1 MLREKLVFGPTF
13 SRRLGSSL
21 GINLLPENGKICNF
35 DCVYCEC
42 GWNKDGRGDSRL
54 PLPEE
59 LRRELEAKLSECK
72 SAGTGIDSITFSGD
86 GEPTLNPHFPEMI
99 DITLELRD
107 KYFPDSVISV
117 LTNATRICRKEVRE
131 ALMKVDNPILKL
143 DAASDRMVELINHP
157 ACDYSV
163 NDIVQDMK
171 LFGGNFIMQTMF
183 LRFPGFNTAE
193 PENLKAWMDIVRET
207 KPREVMVYTLDREA
221 PEQGLVKFTVDEMRE
236 AVKPLV
242 DEGFTVQIKG

>member
-1 MLREKLVFGPTF
+1 MLREKLVFGPIF

-72 SAGTGIDSITFSGD
+72 SAGTSIDSITFSGD

-117 LTNATRICRKEVRE
+117 LTNATRIRRKEVRE

-143 DAASDRMVELINHP
+143 DAASDRMVELINQP

-183 LRFPGFNTAE
+183 LRFPGFSTAE

-221 PEQGLVKFTVDEMRE
+221 PAQGLEKFTVDEMRE

>member
-1 MLREKLVFGPTF
+1 MLREKLVFGPIF

-59 LRRELEAKLSECK
+59 LRRELEAKLSEYK
-72 SAGTGIDSITFSGD
+72 SAGTSIDSITFSGD

-143 DAASDRMVELINHP
+143 DAASDRMVELINQP

-183 LRFPGFNTAE
+183 LRFPGFSTAE

-221 PEQGLVKFTVDEMRE
+221 PAQGLEKFTVDEMRK

>member
-1 MLREKLVFGPTF
+1 MLREKLVFGPIF

-72 SAGTGIDSITFSGD
+72 SAGTSIDSITFSGD

-131 ALMKVDNPILKL
+131 ALMKVDNPSLKL
-143 DAASDRMVELINHP
+143 DAASDRMVELINQP

-183 LRFPGFNTAE
+183 LRFPGFSTAE

-221 PEQGLVKFTVDEMRE
+221 PAQGLEKFTVDEMRE

>member
-1 MLREKLVFGPTF
+1 MLREKLVFGPIF

-72 SAGTGIDSITFSGD
+72 SAGTSIDSITFSGD

-143 DAASDRMVELINHP
+143 DAASDRMVELINQP

-183 LRFPGFNTAE
+183 LRFPGFSTAE

-221 PEQGLVKFTVDEMRE
+221 PAHGLEKFTVDEMRE
-236 AVKPLV
+236 AVKTLV

>member
-1 MLREKLVFGPTF
+1 MLREKLVFGPIF

-42 GWNKDGRGDSRL
+42 GWNKDGRSDSRL

-143 DAASDRMVELINHP
+143 DAASDRMVELINQP

-163 NDIVQDMK
+163 HDIVQDMK

-221 PEQGLVKFTVDEMRE
+221 PAQGLVKFTVDEMHE

>member
-1 MLREKLVFGPTF
+1 MLREKLVFGPIF

-59 LRRELEAKLSECK
+59 LRRDLEAKLSECK
-72 SAGTGIDSITFSGD
+72 SSGTSIDSITFSGD

-143 DAASDRMVELINHP
+143 DAASDRMVELINQP

-183 LRFPGFNTAE
+183 LRFPGFNTAA

-221 PEQGLVKFTVDEMRE
+221 SAQGLVKFTVDEMRE

>member
-1 MLREKLVFGPTF
+1 MLREKLVFGPIF

-42 GWNKDGRGDSRL
+42 GWNKDGRNDSRL

-72 SAGTGIDSITFSGD
+72 SSGTSIDSITFSGD

-143 DAASDRMVELINHP
+143 DAASDRMVELINQP

-193 PENLKAWMDIVRET
+193 QENLKAWMDIVRET

-221 PEQGLVKFTVDEMRE
+221 LSAGASEIHHG
-236 AVKPLV
+236 
-242 DEGFTVQIKG
+242 

>member
-1 MLREKLVFGPTF
+1 MLREKLVFGPIF

-72 SAGTGIDSITFSGD
+72 SAGTSIDSITFSGD

-131 ALMKVDNPILKL
+131 ALMKVGNPILKL
-143 DAASDRMVELINHP
+143 DAASDRMVELINQP

-183 LRFPGFNTAE
+183 LRFPGFSTAE

-221 PEQGLVKFTVDEMRE
+221 PAQGLEKFTVDEMRE